1 MKRKNFITLF
11 LFVFFL
17 TSTGIPQVIHEC
29 SMTGTKSITGCS
41 SCGMEESSEMDD
53 CCTTN
58 PTDEPSCCTDEIS
71 DATVEQTA
79 IATEEKNSGSNTGRN
94 SSNTSEKPSSSAT
107 TEHNASASANSH
119 SSVADACTLHN
130 LDNQQC
136 CSEEIDLVKIVDNY
150 SVPDQKTTGNLD
162 VSIVKTVEPTAK
174 VTLQS
179 TFIFQKSNS
188 PPLIFGKQL
197 LFSIHQLKI
206 ADHLV

>member
-1 MKRKNFITLF
+1 
-11 LFVFFL
+11 
-17 TSTGIPQVIHEC
+17 
-29 SMTGTKSITGCS
+29 MTGTKSITGCS